1 MYICNT
7 HVHMYFICIFEQ
19 IQLNFALVDLSL
31 ICMREEGSHC
41 GLDSM
46 EDKQIEQHSDK
57 HTHIHKCVDMK
68 QLCYV
73 DTYAYLHY
81 DYVCVCACTFQT
93 YFHAIFPEKRR

>member
-1 MYICNT
+1 MCVYMSVCVMNSRTIILMHIYIFICMYICNT

-41 GLDSM
+41 GLDSV

-57 HTHIHKCVDMK
+57 HTHTH
-68 QLCYV
+68 
-73 DTYAYLHY
+73 TYN
-81 DYVCVCACTFQT
+81 T
-93 YFHAIFPEKRR
+93 YTHVLI